1 MISLKS
7 DFGDAVADKPEVEG
21 SDMICSCG
29 EMHTGHIC
37 WLSHM
42 ELLNEVYHLT
52 NAPTVLCSKCGAKAN
67 LPHNV
72 CFPKPLKENQ
82 HDKQD

>member
-52 NAPTVLCSKCGAKAN
+52 CIGSA
-67 LPHNV
+67 
-72 CFPKPLKENQ
+72 
-82 HDKQD
+82 